1 MVAGS
6 KLREEAELPSWCREL
21 VLGALE
27 MSLLGLF
34 ESCDLESQFASSERQ
49 FCCSWVHLS
58 LLVFSQVF
66 WPVCAR

>member
-21 VLGALE
+21 VLGVVLGALE

-34 ESCDLESQFASSERQ
+34 ESCEPESQFASS
-49 FCCSWVHLS
+49 
-58 LLVFSQVF
+58 
-66 WPVCAR
+66 